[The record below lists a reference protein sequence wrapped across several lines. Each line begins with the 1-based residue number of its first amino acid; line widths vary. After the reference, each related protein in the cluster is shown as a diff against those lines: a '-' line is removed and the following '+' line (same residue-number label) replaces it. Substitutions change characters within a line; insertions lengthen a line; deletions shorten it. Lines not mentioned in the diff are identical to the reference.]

1 MKIIK
6 KYASYG
12 RNLLKEKEEI
22 KISSYQCF
30 DIQCEGSGTDPVRL
44 DGVRFLSTMP
54 KLYLIISRFS
64 SFEIIQNTRFQM
76 LV

>member
-30 DIQCEGSGTDPVRL
+30 DIQCEGSGTDPPCAHGGYLNSR
-44 DGVRFLSTMP
+44 RFPICFT
-54 KLYLIISRFS
+54 
-64 SFEIIQNTRFQM
+64 N
-76 LV
+76 